1 MAMLE
6 MANIFK
12 QTLSQATAGVS
23 WQPWD
28 QGTLKTG
35 DGGPKNK
42 GRIKISPR

>member
-12 QTLSQATAGVS
+12 QILSHATTGVS

-35 DGGPKNK
+35 NDVPKNK
-42 GRIKISPR
+42 RGNKIFP